1 MEITL
6 IYIGLGCVIG
16 ITLALTGAGGG
27 VIGVP
32 LLVFGAHLSI
42 AEAAPIGLTAVFMA
56 TTLGAVLGLKAK
68 TVRYKSALLMAGA
81 GMLLS
86 PLGLWL
92 AHRIDNRWLS
102 VLFGIILLFVAY
114 HTFRQTRQLNN
125 GELHDHGTP
134 PCIRDADTGRFHWTS
149 SCARYLGLSGATAGF
164 LSGLLGIGGGFV
176 IVPALQRYTDLAMV
190 SVVATSLAV
199 MALISMT
206 VVATS
211 AMTGHLNW
219 VVALPFS
226 MGALV
231 GMLGGGLIAGRLAHT
246 HVQKIFAL
254 LLLLVALL
262 MLSKPLIY

>member
-16 ITLALTGAGGG
+16 IILALTGAGGG

-42 AEAAPIGLTAVFMA
+42 AEAAPIGLMAVFIA
-56 TTLGAVLGLKAK
+56 STLGAVLGLKAK

-92 AHRIDNRWLS
+92 AQRIDNRWLN

-114 HTFRQTRQLNN
+114 RTFRQTQQLNN
-125 GELHDHGTP
+125 DELHNHGTP
-134 PCIRDADTGRFHWTS
+134 PCIRDAGTGRFHWTS

-176 IVPALQRYTDLAMV
+176 IVPALQRYTDLVMV

-219 VVALPFS
+219 VAALPFS

-231 GMLGGGLIAGRLAHT
+231 GMLSGRLIAGRLART
-246 HVQKIFAL
+246 HIQKIFAL
-254 LLLLVALL
+254 LLLIVALI
-262 MLSKPLIY
+262 MLSKPLIH